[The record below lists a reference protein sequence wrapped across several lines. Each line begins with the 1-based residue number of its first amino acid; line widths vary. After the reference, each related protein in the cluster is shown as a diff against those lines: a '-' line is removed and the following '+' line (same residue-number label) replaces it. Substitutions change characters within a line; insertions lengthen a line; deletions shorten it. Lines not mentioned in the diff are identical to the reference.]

1 MLSRISMNV
10 SATMSSYSQY
20 VSKKMFSAAPKGI
33 MLNLND
39 MGNIDGANKKV
50 TYRLILILYVI
61 NMSDCLISCSHSNC
75 PKLIIDFQRK
85 RWGRGI
91 GSNRGK
97 TSGHGHQKSRSTP
110 RAFEGGQTPLYK
122 RLPKIGFTNHG

>member
-1 MLSRISMNV
+1 MNV

-61 NMSDCLISCSHSNC
+61 NLSDFLFSFKLPLIDHRLSE
-75 PKLIIDFQRK
+75 KKMGQRY
-85 RWGRGI
+85 R
-91 GSNRGK
+91 
-97 TSGHGHQKSRSTP
+97 
-110 RAFEGGQTPLYK
+110 
-122 RLPKIGFTNHG
+122 

>member
-50 TYRLILILYVI
+50 TYRLILILYVM
-61 NMSDCLISCSHSNC
+61 NLSDFLFSFKL

-122 RLPKIGFTNHG
+122 RLPKIGFNNHG